1 MDDLEKRISCLER
14 IVADL
19 AVRFSYIEDKLFD
32 ARDRINDL
40 EGDSVI
46 ALSAYY
52 RTHPEAVSDIR
63 RAIELLGAKVN
74 AKE

>member
-1 MDDLEKRISCLER
+1 MDDEKRISDLER

-19 AVRFSYIEDKLFD
+19 AVRFSYIEEKLFD

-40 EGDSVI
+40 EDDSLM

-52 RTHPEAVSDIR
+52 RTHPEAVSDMR
-63 RAIELLGAKVN
+63 RALELLGGKPTV
-74 AKE
+74 KE